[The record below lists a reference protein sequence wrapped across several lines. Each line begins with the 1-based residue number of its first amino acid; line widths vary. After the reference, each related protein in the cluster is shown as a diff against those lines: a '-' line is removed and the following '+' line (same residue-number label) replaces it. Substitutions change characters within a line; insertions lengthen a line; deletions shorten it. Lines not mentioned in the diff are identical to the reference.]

1 MRCRACGAELIL
13 TNVVPDDTVTVR
25 GAEHHTFVCSGCHV
39 TESPLQMALAMR
51 STSAKA
57 AGLYVNAASP
67 WRRALWLAQDLPAA
81 VRGPRLF
88 RPLLRLASAL
98 AREIIAVAHQVGRA
112 ALQLTWVGPRRR
124 PTWSR

>member
-1 MRCRACGAELIL
+1 
-13 TNVVPDDTVTVR
+13 
-25 GAEHHTFVCSGCHV
+25 
-39 TESPLQMALAMR
+39 MALAMR

-81 VRGPRLF
+81 VRGPLLF

-98 AREIIAVAHQVGRA
+98 ARRSLLLLTKWDERLCNLLGLGRDGGRLGRDDLVRDSAQALSEICLGDAGVQPNF
-112 ALQLTWVGPRRR
+112 W
-124 PTWSR
+124 